1 MAKQKPK
8 RYYTRTIDLLFLLVF
23 LIVGI
28 VSFTIAFTFGILP
41 VKWTMA
47 AAGIL
52 LILFLILFMLSMKK
66 LPKWAVIV
74 KRLFILLLTVVIGTG
89 GYFLDKSRST
99 LHKMSEKLRQAPPR
113 KSMWS

>member
-23 LIVGI
+23 LIVSI
-28 VSFTIAFTFGILP
+28 VSFYIAFTFGILP

-52 LILFLILFMLSMKK
+52 LLIFHYIIY
-66 LPKWAVIV
+66 AVHEEASQM
-74 KRLFILLLTVVIGTG
+74 G
-89 GYFLDKSRST
+89 GY
-99 LHKMSEKLRQAPPR
+99 R
-113 KSMWS
+113 KCVYLSFC

>member
-47 AAGIL
+47 GSRRYSADSVPYI
-52 LILFLILFMLSMKK
+52 IY
-66 LPKWAVIV
+66 AVHEEASQV
-74 KRLFILLLTVVIGTG
+74 GCDRQASVYPSFDG
-89 GYFLDKSRST
+89 GYRYRGIFSG
-99 LHKMSEKLRQAPPR
+99 
-113 KSMWS
+113 